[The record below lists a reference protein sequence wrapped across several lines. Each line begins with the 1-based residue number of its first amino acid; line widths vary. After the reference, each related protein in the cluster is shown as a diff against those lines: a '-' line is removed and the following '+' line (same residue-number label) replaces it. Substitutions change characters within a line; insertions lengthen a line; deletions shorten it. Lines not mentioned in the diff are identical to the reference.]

1 MKFEDMINTI
11 QLGDCYEL
19 IKNIPDKS
27 IDCIYVDI
35 PYEMSFSGG
44 GNLKNKLGKYIKEEV
59 SNFSK
64 GIDYSI
70 FDDFIRIMKN
80 INCFIWCSKNQIL
93 DIMNYFNKYDV
104 DMNILTW
111 TKTNPIPFG
120 SSIWLSDIEYCLHFY
135 KDAGF
140 NIGWENKKKNY
151 SSPINNKDK
160 ELYCHPTIKP
170 LECVKGHL
178 LNMTKENDIV
188 LDCFCGSGTTCIAAK
203 ELNRRFIGI
212 EINEKYHKI
221 ACDRLN
227 GINANGQMSIFTDFE
242 KLERK

>member
-1 MKFEDMINTI
+1 MNFEDMINTI

-35 PYEMSFSGG
+35 PYDMTFSGG
-44 GNLKNKLGKYIKEEV
+44 GTLKHKLGKYIKDEV
-59 SNFSK
+59 EDFSK
-64 GIDYSI
+64 GIDYKI
-70 FDDFIRIMKN
+70 FEDFIRIMKN

-93 DIMNYFNKYDV
+93 DIMNWFSKYDV
-104 DMNILTW
+104 DINILTW

-151 SSPINNKDK
+151 SSPINNNDK
-160 ELYCHPTIKP
+160 ELFNHPTIKP
-170 LECVKGHL
+170 LEMVKRHL
-178 LNMTKENDIV
+178 LNLTQPNDIV
-188 LDCFCGSGTTCIAAK
+188 LDCFCGSGTTCLACK
-203 ELNRRFIGI
+203 ETGRKYIGM
-212 EINEKYHKI
+212 EIDPEYYKI
-221 ACDRLN
+221 ATNRLN
-227 GINANGQMSIFTDFE
+227 GITGNGQQGFIFNDNGE
-242 KLERK
+242 IL